1 MRIPLVIRAR
11 CRKPVYNVVLFR
23 GSPFKG
29 ILIVPREI
37 GAAIGDPSRP
47 LENPRVRDRVYG
59 RGWLIERGRVEE
71 REGKRER
78 EGERGNACRRGA
90 WKGDAIGHV
99 KQACR

>member
-11 CRKPVYNVVLFR
+11 CRKPVYNIVLFR

-47 LENPRVRDRVYG
+47 LENPRVRDSCIRQRLANRKRTGG
-59 RGWLIERGRVEE
+59 RKR
-71 REGKRER
+71 REER